1 MEKRVAGANISVGQQ
16 DWLAHKGFA
25 RTRVVIM
32 IRPQSLHESSATVL
46 PESADRFEQAL
57 VEWFSL
63 HRGVWSGTATELI
76 AAVGTDLWPQSPHA
90 LYAHIESR
98 REILRSLGV
107 DVLPHHRYPR
117 MVSLRWC
124 REEKP
129 PRKIPSE
136 RPEIERTSDPPRN
149 PCPIPAVQKPN
160 PADSAKVSP
169 AASEFLHPASPSAE
183 SDMAERLVNV
193 QHWDGDSP
201 ERHVFEN
208 TAEALFDI
216 VEMQSR
222 IRQQS
227 RDLTSTLELV
237 ANRIQEVAQCDGV
250 TIELRE
256 QNHLVY
262 FARTGIAVSMA
273 GLQSETKLCGACLA
287 TGRVLSFPEVQKNVL
302 VGAECRL
309 AAIRSLIVIPIFHNQ
324 KAAGAMEL
332 LFKDM
337 RFFSSADVMTLEL
350 IADLVV
356 ESLEGAAEAESKQT
370 ERGEGP
376 AEIRAVQ
383 RLAPQLGQS
392 WDQKAGLIDTMA
404 TPECIG
410 PETSLRKPAFPEPST
425 PITISETTTP
435 PSSRCMAWIKRKEAS
450 LA

>member
-1 MEKRVAGANISVGQQ
+1 M
-16 DWLAHKGFA
+16 L
-25 RTRVVIM
+25 
-32 IRPQSLHESSATVL
+32 RPQSLHESSATVL

-57 VEWFSL
+57 VKWFSL

-76 AAVGTDLWPQSPHA
+76 AAVGAHLWPQSPHA
-90 LYAHIESR
+90 LYAHLESQ

-107 DVLPHHRYPR
+107 DVLPHHGYPR
-117 MVSLRWC
+117 LVSLRWF

-129 PRKIPSE
+129 PRKISLE
-136 RPEIERTSDPPRN
+136 RTEIERTSDPPRN
-149 PCPIPAVQKPN
+149 PCPIPAAQKPK
-160 PADSAKVSP
+160 PADSGKVSP
-169 AASEFLHPASPSAE
+169 AASEFVDPATPAAE
-183 SDMAERLVNV
+183 SDMAVRFVNV
-193 QHWDGDSP
+193 QHRDGDNP

-216 VEMQSR
+216 VELQSR
-222 IRQQS
+222 IRQQN

-237 ANRIQEVAQCDGV
+237 ASRTQEIARCNGV
-250 TIELRE
+250 TVGLLR
-256 QNHLVY
+256 QNRLVY

-273 GLQSETKLCGACLA
+273 GLQSETKLLGACLA
-287 TGRVLSFPEVQKNVL
+287 TGRVLPFPEVQNNVL

-309 AAIRSLIVIPIFHNQ
+309 AAIRSLVAIPIVHDG

-337 RFFSSADVMTLEL
+337 RSFSSSDVMTLEL
-350 IADLVV
+350 IADLVI

-376 AEIRAVQ
+376 AERRAFQ

-392 WDQKAGLIDTMA
+392 WDQKAGLIDTMT

-410 PETSLRKPAFPEPST
+410 PETSLREPAFPESST
-425 PITISETTTP
+425 TITISETATP
-435 PSSRCMAWIKRKEAS
+435 PSSRRMAWMKRKGAS